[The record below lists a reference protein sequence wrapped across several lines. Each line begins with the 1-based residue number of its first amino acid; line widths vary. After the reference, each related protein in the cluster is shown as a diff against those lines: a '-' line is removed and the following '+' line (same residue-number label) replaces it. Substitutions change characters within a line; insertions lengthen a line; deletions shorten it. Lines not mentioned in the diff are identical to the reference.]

1 MAYDPYS
8 RGSDNPW
15 LGNLDMPRSN
25 PTAKPGAS
33 RAASLS
39 APAKKKKSNLADDP
53 DLKDVRW
60 TNGKITRDPPATGSV
75 APAAPPR
82 RPAAPPGLP
91 PIGPDAP
98 TRPFELT
105 PGAQPMEQ
113 APPGAMGPPTG
124 LLGPRPPGAM
134 DVTRSPAEALQPLAP
149 PDTPPPAQQIMNSA
163 ANNPTA
169 LRPTQ
174 TTSLDQ
180 TGAGIM
186 DFIRSQLFNQGK
198 PNPKFDPNHPSGAI
212 Y

>member
-1 MAYDPYS
+1 MAYDPYD
-8 RGSDNPW
+8 RGDNPW
-15 LGNLDMPRSN
+15 IANLDMPRSN

-39 APAKKKKSNLADDP
+39 APAKKKKPVDP
-53 DLKDVRW
+53 ELLDPSLRW

-75 APAAPPR
+75 APASPPR
-82 RPAAPPGLP
+82 RPAPAPGGLP
-91 PIGPDAP
+91 AIGPEAP
-98 TRPFELT
+98 TRPLDLPPPPRVTGPEST
-105 PGAQPMEQ
+105 
-113 APPGAMGPPTG
+113 APMGPPTG

>member
-15 LGNLDMPRSN
+15 IGNLDMPRSN

-39 APAKKKKSNLADDP
+39 APAKKKKPVDP
-53 DLKDVRW
+53 ELLDPSLRW
-60 TNGKITRDPPATGSV
+60 QNGKISRDPPATGSV

-113 APPGAMGPPTG
+113 APPIPGG
-124 LLGPRPPGAM
+124 LLAGPLPPR
-134 DVTRSPAEALQPLAP
+134 VTGAEAGAPLAP
-149 PDTPPPAQQIMNSA
+149 PNTPPPAQQIMNSA
-163 ANNPTA
+163 ANNPEA

-174 TTSLDQ
+174 STGLDDWLKQ
-180 TGAGIM
+180 MLSKAATNWN
-186 DFIRSQLFNQGK
+186 SPK
-198 PNPKFDPNHPSGAI
+198 PTNPMFDPNRPSGSV